1 MYFFIAVLI
10 IAIVTV
16 LTMPKPQSQNT
27 AAAGI
32 NQFQVPTAQE
42 GKPIGVLFGTKDIDG
57 SNCVWYGNLRS
68 VAITK
73 SGGSS

>member
-1 MYFFIAVLI
+1 MYWFIAIFI
-10 IAIVTV
+10 IAIVAS
-16 LTMPKPQSQNT
+16 LAMPKPKQQQAPS
-27 AAAGI
+27 GI
-32 NQFQVPTAQE
+32 NEFQVPTAQE

>member
-1 MYFFIAVLI
+1 MYWFIAIVLLIAVL
-10 IAIVTV
+10 A
-16 LTMPKPQSQNT
+16 TMPRPPAQNQ
-27 AAAGI
+27 APAGI

-42 GKPIGVLFGTKDIDG
+42 GKPIAVLFGTKDIDG
-57 SNCVWYGNLRS
+57 SNCVWFGDIRS